1 MFVTGAR
8 LRRNDF
14 LPIPLIEESNI
25 GEYYIKWLSITNDFT
40 LGAQLVDIHIK
51 LNNALILIRTNTL
64 FNL

>member
-1 MFVTGAR
+1 MFVTEAR

-40 LGAQLVDIHIK
+40 LEAQLVDIHIK